1 MTNLLYI
8 GHRVLQS
15 SKVEVALKL
24 WEILSNLASYLSLT
38 WSDLYGESL
47 NGKESI
53 KETLGK
59 IFQSFRKWLP
69 SHMCFKGVKRN
80 SDQPI
85 LRQESADKL
94 FKYEIFIVS
103 RQTSVNLNY
112 LYRVRHIYTQVV
124 DLSGYQNNSSS
135 KQPSQYKTILVLLTQ
150 RYWIHTQ
157 LLYTFIQRCQLVILA
172 PVYSMC

>member
-1 MTNLLYI
+1 MAKALMVKNP
-8 GHRVLQS
+8 
-15 SKVEVALKL
+15 SKK
-24 WEILSNLASYLSLT
+24 ILAKFSNPC
-38 WSDLYGESL
+38 G
-47 NGKESI
+47 NGC
-53 KETLGK
+53 
-59 IFQSFRKWLP
+59 LP
-69 SHMCFKGVKRN
+69 TCVFKGVKRN

-150 RYWIHTQ
+150 RYWIHTHS
-157 LLYTFIQRCQLVILA
+157 FSDA
-172 PVYSMC
+172 N